1 LFPNVHCWIES
12 FSIVFDDACIQ
23 CSDAGEKA
31 MRVAVNLFEPETE
44 PHISVQQAQV
54 LAVALR
60 PGSFESGERRSEM
73 TRYDCYTG
81 QMILSRRN
89 TERWVR
95 THDLQVLAITISDAA
110 LAAVGD
116 GTSSEFELRR
126 TIDLRDARIGALVRA
141 VNAERISG
149 FPSGRLFLDSVEQ
162 ALAVA
167 LVNGFGVSPPPL
179 RIYRSGLTPARLRKV
194 TELVHAKF
202 DEDLTLEQLAE
213 AVGLGRTRFSQMF
226 RKSTGQSPHQFVL
239 GHRIERAKE
248 MLRSAEMRILDV
260 AVACGFKTQQH
271 FARVFRHLC
280 GISPTEYRQERL
292 R

>member
-1 LFPNVHCWIES
+1 VHCWIES

-31 MRVAVNLFEPETE
+31 MRVAVNLFEPEIE

>member
-1 LFPNVHCWIES
+1 VHCWIES

>member
-1 LFPNVHCWIES
+1 MHCWIES

-31 MRVAVNLFEPETE
+31 MRVAVNLFEPEIE